1 MDKYRLKLYIN
12 GRTHRSQAAIDN
24 LERLLERDF
33 PGQYELEII
42 DVRDDPGQ
50 AEEHKILATPTVIR
64 DLPLPLRRVLGD
76 LSERHEVL
84 AGLDLEPVSSRDE
97 GRDDND

>member
-24 LERLLERDF
+24 LEHLLERDF
-33 PGQYELEII
+33 PDQYELEII

-50 AEEHKILATPTVIR
+50 AEEYKILATPTVIR
-64 DLPLPLRRVLGD
+64 YLPLPLRRVLGD

-84 AGLDLEPVSSRDE
+84 AGLDLEPVSRRDE
-97 GRDDND
+97 RRDDND

>member
-24 LERLLERDF
+24 LELLLERDF
-33 PGQYELEII
+33 PGQYELEVI

-50 AEEHKILATPTVIR
+50 AEKYKVLATPTVIR
-64 DLPLPLRRVLGD
+64 DLPPPLRRVLGD
-76 LSERHEVL
+76 LSDRHEVL
-84 AGLDLEPVSSRDE
+84 AGLDLEPVSNRDD